1 MNIAIW
7 GLGVSGI
14 SALRYLSRNTSHQ
27 LYAINQG
34 SVDSWAQKREVT
46 QFISENNCFDQAD
59 ISKDLHLD
67 LIILSPGIDPEI
79 PELRPF
85 NQVEKI
91 CEVELAFRESK
102 RNLPIIAVTGTNGK
116 TTTVTLISEALKLA
130 GKRVFLG
137 GNIGTPFCD
146 FVEDEVQYDVV
157 VLELSSFQL
166 ELLDSFRANIACI
179 LNITPSHMERYQG
192 FNDYESAKLNIVSN
206 QNENDWYIAPAKYL
220 DQASAAR
227 KIELAKLSGHKW
239 EHSVLKGE
247 HHKFNFYIVEKVL
260 EYFHFSPKDIVQN
273 LIDSFRG
280 VSYRLQYL
288 GEIEAAKF
296 YNDAKSTNTEA
307 TLTALKS
314 FSDTGVVLIL
324 GGKRR
329 DGIQDLS
336 AIKDF
341 KSIKK
346 IYAIGDAQEEINSQL
361 GQDFEVYLAGDLES
375 AFINSVKD
383 GVTVLFSPAYPSFD
397 QYKNYI
403 ARGEHFDNLFLKYST
418 N

>member
-14 SALRYLSRNTSHQ
+14 SALRYLSRKSSHQ

-34 SVDSWAQKREVT
+34 PVDSWAQKTEVT
-46 QFISENNCFDQAD
+46 QYISESNCYNQAE
-59 ISKDLHLD
+59 IKKDLKLD
-67 LIILSPGIDPEI
+67 LIILSPGIDPTI
-79 PELRPF
+79 PALKPF
-85 NQVEKI
+85 DQVEKI
-91 CEVELAFRESK
+91 CEIELAYRESK
-102 RNLPIIAVTGTNGK
+102 KNLPIVAVTGTNGK

-146 FVEDEVQYDVV
+146 FIENEDQFDVI

-166 ELLDSFRANIACI
+166 ELLDKFKANIACV
-179 LNITPSHMERYQG
+179 LNITPSHMERYQN
-192 FNDYESAKLNIVSN
+192 FNEYESAKLNIVNN
-206 QNENDWYIAPAKYL
+206 QKENDWYIAPEKYL
-220 DQASAAR
+220 GKGLECR
-227 KIELAKLSGHKW
+227 KIELTKLAGYRWDS
-239 EHSVLKGE
+239 SVLKGE

-260 EYFHFSPKDIVQN
+260 EYFHFSAKEIIQN

-288 GEIEAAKF
+288 GEIEEAKF

-314 FSDTGVVLIL
+314 FSDTEVVLIL

-329 DGIQDLS
+329 DGVQDLS
-336 AIKDF
+336 AIKEF

-375 AFINSVKD
+375 AFINSIKD
-383 GVTVLFSPAYPSFD
+383 GATVLFSPAYPSFD
-397 QYKNYI
+397 QYRNYI